1 MNPHSKIV
9 AALAAFCAAR
19 FAFALNPGETVDN
32 FRLLD
37 HQGGSRELYY
47 LSDMKAVVLMAE
59 GSGCDT
65 SRAAVPGL
73 KALRDQYRSQ
83 GVEVLMIDSN
93 LADTSA
99 AIVKQATDQG
109 IDIPILLD
117 DTQLIGETLDLRRSG
132 EVLVINP
139 QGWKLAYRG
148 PMSSAGDAVAALV
161 NGQPVKTAKVETPT
175 SGKSC
180 AIAMPERDKKAAH
193 AKISYSKTIA
203 PMLIDNC
210 VTCHRAGGI
219 GPWQM
224 TSYDMIKG
232 FAPMIREVV
241 RTQRMPPWHADP
253 HYQAFSNDRSM
264 SKDEVRTLVHWIEA
278 GAPRGAG
285 GDPLAE
291 LQRTWPQW
299 QLGEPDLI
307 VEIPAFEV
315 PATGT
320 IPYQMPSVA
329 NPLDHDVWVRAVDFL
344 PGDRTVLHHII
355 ATMGSDA
362 AGIREGGSLGG
373 YVPGAG
379 PMVLPTETGILMK
392 KDAKFFFQMHYT
404 ATGKPARD
412 VSRMGIYFRKDAP
425 QYQFRSAV
433 MAKPSLKIP
442 ANTKAHTESA
452 SRTFD
457 RDIIVYSLL
466 PHSHFRGKASN
477 FVATY
482 PDGTQETL
490 LSVPNYDFNW
500 QTTYELATPKRL
512 PAGTKVTHSTT
523 WDNSSQNKANP
534 DPNREVP
541 WGQQTW
547 DEMLYGVVRFRY
559 VDEAAAPTQTVSR
572 TGE

>member
-1 MNPHSKIV
+1 MNTRSRLIV
-9 AALAAFCAAR
+9 AAATFCAAR
-19 FAFALNPGETVDN
+19 FAFALSPGETVDN

-47 LSDMKAVVLMAE
+47 LSDMKAVVLMAQ
-59 GSGCDT
+59 GNGCAA
-65 SRAAVPGL
+65 SRDSVPGM
-73 KALRDQYRSQ
+73 KALRDQYRTQ
-83 GVEVLMIDSN
+83 GVEVLLIDSN
-93 LADTSA
+93 LPDTSA
-99 AIVKQATDQG
+99 AIVKEAAAAG
-109 IDIPILLD
+109 IDMPILID
-117 DTQLIGETLDLRRSG
+117 ETQLIGEALDLRRNG

-148 PMSSAGDAVAALV
+148 PVSNAGSAVEALV
-161 NGQPVKTAKVETPT
+161 NGQAVKTAKVDMPT
-175 SGKSC
+175 ANRNC

-210 VTCHRAGGI
+210 VTCHRQGGI

-224 TSYDMIKG
+224 SSYDMVKG

-241 RTQRMPPWHADP
+241 RTERMPPWHADP
-253 HYQAFSNDRSM
+253 HYQAFSNDRSL
-264 SKDEVRTLVHWIEA
+264 SKDEVKTLVHWIEA
-278 GAPRGAG
+278 GSPRGSG

-291 LQRTWPQW
+291 LKRTWPEW
-299 QLGEPDLI
+299 SLGEPDLI
-307 VEIPAFEV
+307 VEIPAFDV

-355 ATMGSDA
+355 ATMGVDG
-362 AGIREGGSLGG
+362 AGIRDGGSLGG

-379 PMVLPTETGILMK
+379 PMVLPTETGVLMK
-392 KDAKFFFQMHYT
+392 KGAKFFFQMHYT
-404 ATGKPARD
+404 ATGKQARD
-412 VSRMGIYFRKDAP
+412 VSRMGLYFRKDAP
-425 QYQFRSAV
+425 PHQFRSAV
-433 MAKPSLKIP
+433 MAKPTLKIP
-442 ANTKAHTESA
+442 PNTKAHTESA

-457 RDIIVYSLL
+457 RDVIVYSLL
-466 PHSHFRGKASN
+466 PHSHFRGTASN
-477 FVATY
+477 FIATY

-490 LSVPNYDFNW
+490 LAVPHYDFNW
-500 QTTYELATPKRL
+500 QTTYELTAPKRL

-559 VDEAAAPTQTVSR
+559 VDEATAPTETVSR
-572 TGE
+572 TRE